1 MCAGLTQHGE
11 GGIGG
16 DGARCVFRSAAVQA
30 HVLWFDIHDEEHVVV
45 GHDVHSPLPGSGE
58 ICAAV
63 FLPGDLRRRV
73 ALSGTLQSCGVARPD
88 GAVSGGL
95 YEGRENWETE
105 RGTGELSGPFI
116 QGMSNVKTQWASPKL
131 FTPAG

>member
-30 HVLWFDIHDEEHVVV
+30 HVLWFDIHDEEHIVV

-95 YEGRENWETE
+95 YEGRENWGQ
-105 RGTGELSGPFI
+105 RGAPLKSAAP
-116 QGMSNVKTQWASPKL
+116 L
-131 FTPAG
+131 FKGCQTSFLAV